1 MKKYND
7 IIIGFGKGGKTLA
20 GYLASTGRK
29 VAMIEMDKG
38 MYGGTC
44 INVGCI
50 PSKSLVTS
58 GLNLKKGGAAR
69 TFEQKAAL
77 YADAMVEKR
86 RLTSMLRQKNYAKL
100 ADSPNIDVIDG
111 QASFLSNTLVE
122 VKTESAVLTLEA
134 EHIFINTGSASF
146 IPPIPGLKDNPLV
159 HDSRSLMELDHLPRR
174 LAIIGGGYIG
184 LEFASMYTNFG
195 SQVTVLQ
202 DLPAFAP
209 REDQDVSETLTKLL
223 TAKGIKLLAGTK
235 VSGVKS
241 QESSAL
247 ISYTQDGQELELEVE
262 AILVATGRRPNLAVL
277 NLEAAGVAVTSRG
290 AVQTDAFLKTTAPNI
305 WAMGDVTG
313 NLQFTYTSLD
323 DYRIVK
329 GQLSGQSSYD
339 LTQRKNVPFSVFID
353 PPFSRVGLSEG
364 EARAAGR
371 QIKVA
376 RLPAAAIPKAQVLRQ
391 PNGLLKAVI
400 DEPTGLI
407 LGAALICEE
416 SYEMINLIKLA
427 MDNGIKYT
435 ALRDMI
441 FTHPTMSES
450 LNDLFNV

>member
-1 MKKYND
+1 MKKYDD

-58 GLNLKKGGAAR
+58 GLNIKKAAAAK

-86 RLTSMLRQKNYAKL
+86 RLTGMLRQKNYAKL

-111 QASFLSNTLVE
+111 RARFLSNTQVE
-122 VKTESAVLTLEA
+122 VKTDSATLTLEA
-134 EHIFINTGSASF
+134 EHLFINTGSASF

-209 REDQDVSETLTKLL
+209 REDQDVAETLTKLL
-223 TAKGIKLLAGTK
+223 TAKGINLLAGTK
-235 VSGVKS
+235 VQKVR
-241 QESSAL
+241 QEGDAAV
-247 ISYTQDGQELELEVE
+247 ISYSQDGQNQELEVD
-262 AILVATGRRPNLAVL
+262 AVLVATGRRPNIAGL

-290 AVQTDAFLKTTAPNI
+290 AVQTDDTLKTTAPNI

-323 DYRIVK
+323 DFRIVK
-329 GQLSGQSSYD
+329 SQLSGQGTYD
-339 LTQRKNVPFSVFID
+339 LTKRHNVPFSVFID
-353 PPFSRVGLSEG
+353 PPFSRVGISEG
-364 EARAAGR
+364 EARAAGFK
-371 QIKVA
+371 IKVA
-376 RLPAAAIPKAQVLRQ
+376 KLPAAAIPKAQVLRQ
-391 PNGLLKAVI
+391 PTGLLKAVI
-400 DEPTGLI
+400 DEPTGFI

-427 MDNGIKYT
+427 MDHGIKYT

-441 FTHPTMSES
+441 YTHPTMSES